1 MAKAAR
7 LRRCGFRRIG
17 GRNPSYS
24 RRRILPGAAII
35 AAMADDSDLEK
46 TEPAS
51 PRRLEQ
57 AREEGQVPQSRELS
71 AFLVLMAGSGALWV
85 TGSWL
90 ARRMSGAVS
99 QGLTFGREAAFDAAR
114 LPSMFL
120 DSAWQALS
128 AIGPLLLV
136 LVVAALA
143 GPFMLGGLNFTTKAL
158 APDWSR
164 LDPVKGFGRMFSM
177 HSVGE
182 LVKGILKA
190 LLVGAVVVW
199 VVLHEKEQVFALIGQ
214 PVEAGLHAMGRTVL
228 FSTLVIVAAM
238 VLIVAVDVPFQLW
251 QYYRRLRMS
260 KEEVRK
266 EMKELEG
273 DPQLKARIRSQQ
285 REIAR
290 RRMMAAVPKAQV
302 VVTNPTHFAV
312 ALAYDEKMP
321 APRVVAKGRGEV
333 ALKIRELAR
342 AHGVPLLEAPPL
354 ARALYAHTELDQ
366 TIPAALFR
374 AVAEVMAY
382 VYQLNAWLARGGRA
396 PVAPAELPVPA
407 ELDPGVAE

>member
-1 MAKAAR
+1 MAE
-7 LRRCGFRRIG
+7 
-17 GRNPSYS
+17 
-24 RRRILPGAAII
+24 
-35 AAMADDSDLEK
+35 DSDLEK

-71 AFLVLMAGSGALWV
+71 AFLVLIAGSGALWV
-85 TGSWL
+85 GGSWL
-90 ARRMSGAVS
+90 AQRISGAVS
-99 QGLTFGREAAFDAAR
+99 RGLTFGRDEAFDATA
-114 LPSMFL
+114 LPALFL
-120 DSAWQALS
+120 HEAGEAL
-128 AIGPLLLV
+128 ATLGPLLLI

-143 GPFMLGGLNFTTKAL
+143 GPFTMGGLNFSSKAL
-158 APDWSR
+158 APDWTR
-164 LDPVKGFGRMFSM
+164 LDPLKGFGRMFSM

-190 LLVGAVVVW
+190 LLVGGVVAW
-199 VVLHEKEQVFALIGQ
+199 VVLHEKDQVFALIGQ
-214 PVEAGLHAMGRTVL
+214 PVEAGLHAMGQTIL
-228 FSTLVIVAAM
+228 FSTLVIVASMA
-238 VLIVAVDVPFQLW
+238 LIVTLDVPFQLW
-251 QYYRRLRMS
+251 QYHSKLRMT

-266 EMKELEG
+266 EMKEMEG

-312 ALAYDEKMP
+312 ALAYDERMP
-321 APRVVAKGRGEV
+321 APRVVAKGRG
-333 ALKIRELAR
+333 AIAQRIREIAQE
-342 AHGVPLLEAPPL
+342 HSVPLLEAPPL
-354 ARALYAHTELDQ
+354 ARALYAHTDLDQ
-366 TIPAALFR
+366 TIPPALFR

-382 VYQLNAWLARGGRA
+382 VYQLNAWLARGGR
-396 PVAPAELPVPA
+396 PPQLPADLPVPA

>member
-1 MAKAAR
+1 MAE
-7 LRRCGFRRIG
+7 
-17 GRNPSYS
+17 
-24 RRRILPGAAII
+24 
-35 AAMADDSDLEK
+35 DSDLEK

-71 AFLVLMAGSGALWV
+71 AFFVLMAGAGTLWV
-85 TGSWL
+85 AGSWL
-90 ARRMSGAVS
+90 AQRIGGAVS
-99 QGLTFGREAAFDAAR
+99 RGLTFDRTAAFDTAA
-114 LPSMFL
+114 LPTAFVAL
-120 DSAWQALS
+120 AWDALT
-128 AIGPLLLV
+128 AIAPLLLI

-143 GPFMLGGLNFTTKAL
+143 GPFMLGGLNFSSKAL
-158 APDWSR
+158 ALDWTR
-164 LDPVKGFGRMFSM
+164 LDLLKGFGRMFSM
-177 HSVGE
+177 QSVGE

-190 LLVGAVVVW
+190 LLVGGVVVW
-199 VVLHEKEQVFALIGQ
+199 VVLHEKDHLFALMGQ
-214 PVEAGLHAMGRTVL
+214 PLEAGLQSMGRTIL
-228 FSTLVIVAAM
+228 FSTLVIVGSM
-238 VLIVAVDVPFQLW
+238 FLIVAADVPFQLW
-251 QYYRRLRMS
+251 QYYSKLRMT

-321 APRVVAKGRGEV
+321 APRVVAKGRGII
-333 ALKIRELAR
+333 AQRIRDIAQE
-342 AHGVPLLEAPPL
+342 HGVPLLEAPPL
-354 ARALYAHTELDQ
+354 ARALYAHTELDDV
-366 TIPAALFR
+366 IPAALYR

-382 VYQLNAWLARGGRA
+382 VYQLNAYLARGGK
-396 PVAPAELPVPA
+396 APAMPADLPVPTD
-407 ELDPGVAE
+407 LDPGVSA

>member
-1 MAKAAR
+1 MAE
-7 LRRCGFRRIG
+7 
-17 GRNPSYS
+17 
-24 RRRILPGAAII
+24 
-35 AAMADDSDLEK
+35 DSDLEK

-71 AFLVLMAGSGALWV
+71 AFLVLMAGTGALWV
-85 TGSWL
+85 AGSWL
-90 ARRMSGAVS
+90 ARRISGTVS
-99 QGLTFGREAAFDAAR
+99 QGLTFDRAAAFDTAA
-114 LPSMFL
+114 LPTLFL
-120 DSAWQALS
+120 NQAGEALAS
-128 AIGPLLLV
+128 LGPLLLV

-143 GPFMLGGLNFTTKAL
+143 GPFMLGGLNFSTKAL

-164 LDPVKGFGRMFSM
+164 LDPVKGLGRMFSM

-190 LLVGAVVVW
+190 LLVGVVVVW
-199 VVLHEKEQVFALIGQ
+199 VVLHEKDHLFALIGQ
-214 PVEAGLHAMGRTVL
+214 PLEAGLHSMGQTIL
-228 FSTLVIVAAM
+228 FSTLIIVGSMFLIVAA
-238 VLIVAVDVPFQLW
+238 DVPFQLW
-251 QYYRRLRMS
+251 QYHSKLRMT
-260 KEEVRK
+260 KEEVRQ
-266 EMKELEG
+266 EMKEMEG

-321 APRVVAKGRGEV
+321 APRVVAKGRG
-333 ALKIRELAR
+333 AIAQRIREIAQE
-342 AHGVPLLEAPPL
+342 HNVPLLEAPPL
-354 ARALYAHTELDQ
+354 ARALYAHTDLDQ
-366 TIPAALFR
+366 TIPPALFR

-396 PVAPAELPVPA
+396 PQLPTDLPVPA
-407 ELDPGVAE
+407 ELDPGASND

>member
-1 MAKAAR
+1 MAE
-7 LRRCGFRRIG
+7 
-17 GRNPSYS
+17 
-24 RRRILPGAAII
+24 
-35 AAMADDSDLEK
+35 DSDLEK

-71 AFLVLMAGSGALWV
+71 AFLVLMAGSGALWL

-90 ARRMSGAVS
+90 GQRIGGAVS
-99 QGLTFGREAAFDAAR
+99 QGLTFGREAAFDTAR

-120 DSAWQALS
+120 DSAWQALA

-158 APDWSR
+158 APDWTR

-182 LVKGILKA
+182 LVKGVLKA
-190 LLVGAVVVW
+190 LLVGVVVVW

-214 PVEAGLHAMGRTVL
+214 PLERGLAAMGQTIL
-228 FSTLVIVAAM
+228 FSTLIIVGSMFLIVAA
-238 VLIVAVDVPFQLW
+238 DVPFQLW
-251 QYYRRLRMS
+251 QYYRRLRMT

-321 APRVVAKGRGEV
+321 APRVVAKGRG
-333 ALKIRELAR
+333 AIARRIREIAQE
-342 AHGVPLLEAPPL
+342 HNVPLLEAPPL
-354 ARALYAHTELDQ
+354 ARALYAHTDLDQ
-366 TIPAALFR
+366 TIPPALFR

-382 VYQLNAWLARGGRA
+382 VYQLNAWLAQGGR
-396 PVAPAELPVPA
+396 PPQAPADLPVPA
-407 ELDPGVAE
+407 ELDPGVSE

>member
-1 MAKAAR
+1 MAE
-7 LRRCGFRRIG
+7 
-17 GRNPSYS
+17 
-24 RRRILPGAAII
+24 
-35 AAMADDSDLEK
+35 DSDLEK

-57 AREEGQVPQSRELS
+57 AREKGQVPQSRELS
-71 AFLVLMAGSGALWV
+71 AFLVLMAGSGALWL

-90 ARRMSGAVS
+90 GQRIGGAVS
-99 QGLTFGREAAFDAAR
+99 QGLTFGREAAFDTAR

-120 DSAWQALS
+120 DSAWQALA

-158 APDWSR
+158 APDWTR

-182 LVKGILKA
+182 LVKGVLKA
-190 LLVGAVVVW
+190 LLVGVVVVW

-214 PVEAGLHAMGRTVL
+214 PLERGLAAMGQTIL
-228 FSTLVIVAAM
+228 FSTLIIVGSMFLIVAA
-238 VLIVAVDVPFQLW
+238 DVPFQLW

-321 APRVVAKGRGEV
+321 APRVVAKGRG
-333 ALKIRELAR
+333 AIARRIREIAQE
-342 AHGVPLLEAPPL
+342 HNVPLLEAPPL
-354 ARALYAHTELDQ
+354 ARALFAHTELDQ
-366 TIPAALFR
+366 TIPPALFR

-382 VYQLNAWLARGGRA
+382 VYQLNAWLAQGGR
-396 PVAPAELPVPA
+396 PPQAPADLPVPA
-407 ELDPGVAE
+407 ELDPGVSE

>member
-1 MAKAAR
+1 MAEE
-7 LRRCGFRRIG
+7 
-17 GRNPSYS
+17 
-24 RRRILPGAAII
+24 
-35 AAMADDSDLEK
+35 SDLEK

-71 AFLVLMAGSGALWV
+71 AFLVLIAGSGALWV
-85 TGSWL
+85 GGSWL
-90 ARRMSGAVS
+90 AQRISGAVS
-99 QGLTFGREAAFDAAR
+99 RGLTFGRDEAFDATA
-114 LPSMFL
+114 LPALFL
-120 DSAWQALS
+120 HEAGEAL
-128 AIGPLLLV
+128 ATLGPLLLI

-143 GPFMLGGLNFTTKAL
+143 GPFTMGGLNFSSKAL
-158 APDWSR
+158 APDWTR
-164 LDPVKGFGRMFSM
+164 LDPLKGFGRMFSM

-190 LLVGAVVVW
+190 LLVGGVVAW
-199 VVLHEKEQVFALIGQ
+199 VVLHEKDQVFALIGQ
-214 PVEAGLHAMGRTVL
+214 PVEAGLHAMGQTIL
-228 FSTLVIVAAM
+228 FSTLVIVASMA
-238 VLIVAVDVPFQLW
+238 LIVTLDVPFQLW
-251 QYYRRLRMS
+251 QYHSKLRMT

-266 EMKELEG
+266 EMKEMEG

-321 APRVVAKGRGEV
+321 APRVVAKGRG
-333 ALKIRELAR
+333 AIAQRIREIAQE
-342 AHGVPLLEAPPL
+342 HGVPLLEAPPL
-354 ARALYAHTELDQ
+354 ARALYAHTELDDV
-366 TIPAALFR
+366 IPSALYR

-382 VYQLNAWLARGGRA
+382 VYQLNAWLARGGR
-396 PVAPAELPVPA
+396 PPQLPADLPVPA
-407 ELDPGVAE
+407 ELDPGASE